1 MTRTGQHAR
10 QTQETDVSVTID
22 LDGGGAAD
30 VNTGIGMLDHML
42 CQLSTHG
49 LFDLEVRASGDLEVD
64 SHHTVEDV
72 AICLGRALDAA
83 LGDKAGITRM
93 GWAIVPMDEALAL
106 VSVDLSGRGA
116 AAVDVPLTGYK
127 LGSLQTEMISHFLES
142 FAVQGGIT
150 LHARLLAG
158 ANDHHKAE
166 AVFKALARALSQAV
180 QLDPRRQQSV
190 PSSKGSLE

>member
-1 MTRTGQHAR
+1 MTRTGQHTR
-10 QTQETDVSVTID
+10 RTQETNVAVTIN
-22 LDGGGAAD
+22 LDGSGEAGIA
-30 VNTGIGMLDHML
+30 TGIGMLDHML
-42 CQLSTHG
+42 RQLSTHG
-49 LFDLEVRASGDLEVD
+49 LFDLDVRASGDLEVD

-93 GWAIVPMDEALAL
+93 GWAIVPLDEALAL

-127 LGSLQTEMISHFLES
+127 LGTLQSEMIGHFLET

-180 QLDPRRQQSV
+180 QRDPRRQQAV

>member
-1 MTRTGQHAR
+1 MTRSGQHAR
-10 QTQETDVSVTID
+10 QTQETNVAVSIT
-22 LDGGGAAD
+22 LDGTGAAD
-30 VNTGIGMLDHML
+30 VDTGIGMFDHML
-42 CQLSTHG
+42 RQLSTHG
-49 LFDLEVRASGDLEVD
+49 LFDLDVRATGDLEVD

-83 LGDKAGITRM
+83 LGDKAGIIRM
-93 GWAIVPMDEALAL
+93 GWAIVPLDEALAQ
-106 VSVDLSGRGA
+106 VAVDLSGRGGA
-116 AAVDVPLTGYK
+116 VVDVPLTGYK
-127 LGSLQTEMISHFLES
+127 LGTLQTEMIGHFLET

-158 ANDHHKAE
+158 ENDHHKAE

-180 QLDPRRQQSV
+180 QHDPRRQESV

>member
-1 MTRTGQHAR
+1 MARTGQHAR
-10 QTQETDVSVTID
+10 QTQETNVSVSIT
-22 LDGGGAAD
+22 LDGSGVAEID
-30 VNTGIGMLDHML
+30 TGIGMLDHML
-42 CQLSTHG
+42 RQLSTHG
-49 LFDLEVRASGDLEVD
+49 LFDLDVRATGDLEVD

-93 GWAIVPMDEALAL
+93 GWAIVPLDEALAL

-127 LGSLQTEMISHFLES
+127 LGTLQTEMIPHFLDT
-142 FAVQGGIT
+142 FAAQGNLT
-150 LHARLLAG
+150 LHVRLLAG
-158 ANDHHKAE
+158 ENDHHKAE
-166 AVFKALARALSQAV
+166 AVFKALARVLSQAV
-180 QLDPRRQQSV
+180 QLDPRRQESV

>member
-1 MTRTGQHAR
+1 M
-10 QTQETDVSVTID
+10 
-22 LDGGGAAD
+22 
-30 VNTGIGMLDHML
+30 
-42 CQLSTHG
+42 
-49 LFDLEVRASGDLEVD
+49 EVD

-93 GWAIVPMDEALAL
+93 GWACVPMDEALAL

-116 AAVDVPLTGYK
+116 ATVDVPLTGYK
-127 LGSLQTEMISHFLES
+127 LGALQSEMISHFLDT
-142 FAVQGGIT
+142 FAVQGGLT
-150 LHARLLAG
+150 LHARLLSG
-158 ANDHHKAE
+158 ENDHHKAE

-180 QLDPRRQQSV
+180 QPDPRRQQSV

>member
-10 QTQETDVSVTID
+10 QTQETNVVVTIN
-22 LDGGGAAD
+22 LDGTGAAEI
-30 VNTGIGMLDHML
+30 NTGIGMFDHML
-42 CQLSTHG
+42 TQLCTHG
-49 LFDLEVRASGDLEVD
+49 LFDLDVRASGDLEVD

-93 GWAIVPMDEALAL
+93 GWAIVPLDEALAL
-106 VSVDLSGRGA
+106 VSVDLSGRGSA
-116 AAVDVPLTGYK
+116 TVDVPLSGYK
-127 LGSLQTEMISHFLES
+127 LGTLQTEMIGHFLDT
-142 FAVQGGIT
+142 FAVQGHFT
-150 LHARLLAG
+150 LHVRLLDG

-180 QLDPRRQQSV
+180 QPDPRRQHSV

>member
-1 MTRTGQHAR
+1 MTRTGHCAR
-10 QTQETDVSVTID
+10 ETKETNVDVTIA
-22 LDGGGAAD
+22 LDGTGVANVA
-30 VNTGIGMLDHML
+30 TGIGMLDHMI

-83 LGDKAGITRM
+83 LGDKAGINRM
-93 GWAIVPMDEALAL
+93 GWAIVPLDESLAQ
-106 VSVDLSGRGA
+106 VAVDLSGRGA
-116 AAVDVPLTGYK
+116 AVVDVPLTGYK
-127 LGSLQTEMISHFLES
+127 LGTLQSEMIAHFLET
-142 FAVQGGIT
+142 FAVQAQLT

-158 ANDHHKAE
+158 ENDHHKAE

-180 QLDPRRQQSV
+180 QIDPRRQQSV
-190 PSSKGSLE
+190 PSSKGYLE